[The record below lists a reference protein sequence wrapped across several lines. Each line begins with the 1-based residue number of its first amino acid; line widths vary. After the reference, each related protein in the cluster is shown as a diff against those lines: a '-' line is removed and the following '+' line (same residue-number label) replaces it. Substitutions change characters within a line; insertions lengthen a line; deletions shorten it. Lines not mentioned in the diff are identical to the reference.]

1 MADSL
6 PNLADLIPQPFLT
19 EAGEIDSGY
28 EKSIGVYAIFDQDQ
42 TLQYV
47 GYSRNLAVSLLQHL
61 IRQPNHC
68 HWLTVHIIDRP
79 DRQLLTQIQT
89 HWLMGQSPSG
99 NGEQKKLWC
108 ESINVQDHWTTEE
121 APAVNQCEPEDKPK
135 LLKKIARRLE
145 AGVLEKLQARGVKQN
160 IRFNPKLKEQGLLD
174 VT

>member
-6 PNLADLIPQPFLT
+6 PNLTDFEPQSFLT
-19 EAGEIDSGY
+19 EAGEIDPGY
-28 EKSIGVYAIFDQDQ
+28 EKSIGVYAIFSQDK

-61 IRQPNHC
+61 VRQPDRC
-68 HWLTVHIIDRP
+68 HWLTVHVIDRP

-89 HWLMGQSPSG
+89 HWLGGQTPPG
-99 NGEQKKLWC
+99 NGSEQKLWC
-108 ESINVQDHWTTEE
+108 ESINVKDHWTTAEAEAVDESEE
-121 APAVNQCEPEDKPK
+121 GDKPK

-145 AGVLEKLQARGVKQN
+145 AGVLEKLAVRGVKQN

>member
-1 MADSL
+1 MTDSL
-6 PNLADLIPQPFLT
+6 PNLADFEPQPFLT
-19 EAGEIDSGY
+19 EAGEINPGY
-28 EKSIGVYAIFDQDQ
+28 EKSIGVYAIFNQER

-61 IRQPNHC
+61 VRQPDHC
-68 HWLTVHIIDRP
+68 HWLTVHVIDRP
-79 DRQLLTQIQT
+79 DRQLLTQIQN
-89 HWLMGQSPSG
+89 HWLVGQSPPG
-99 NGEQKKLWC
+99 NGEQQKDWC

-121 APAVNQCEPEDKPK
+121 AATVTQSEAEDKPK